1 MKIFRIAILSAA
13 VLHFASGTTPL
24 WAHEGHKKMSAG
36 ASASSGTAAM
46 GDMPGMDQSSG
57 GGMNMA
63 PSEHKSEIAMF
74 LSHLKQPEYMHILI
88 NPIPIFGMGLGLL
101 LLLVAWVRPAAG
113 LSEAGLAII
122 IATGVI
128 TYPTIKLGQYAY
140 DRVFE
145 TIPLDAQEWLDV
157 HMARAERFQYLFY
170 LAAIL
175 AGLTLYKQ
183 RRNPE
188 LARRL
193 MLATMAVSGLC
204 AALAGLIAHA
214 GGQVR
219 HTEFRTGP
227 PTARALKHAAP
238 AAAPERKETK

>member
-1 MKIFRIAILSAA
+1 MKSYRALLLALALLAFGSIS
-13 VLHFASGTTPL
+13 L
-24 WAHEGHKKMSAG
+24 WAHESHHKKSPG
-36 ASASSGTAAM
+36 VPPSSTTTAM
-46 GDMPGMDQSSG
+46 GDTAGMAGMTMPP
-57 GGMNMA
+57 A
-63 PSEHKSEIAMF
+63 EHKSEIAMF
-74 LSHLKQPEYMHILI
+74 LAHLKQPEYMHVLI

-101 LLLVAWVRPAAG
+101 LLIVAWVRPAAG

-140 DRVFE
+140 DRIFE

-157 HMARAERFQYLFY
+157 HMARAERSQYLFY

-175 AGLTLYKQ
+175 ACLTLYKQ

-188 LARRL
+188 TARRL
-193 MLATMAVSGLC
+193 MIATMAVSGLC

-227 PTARALKHAAP
+227 PTARALKHAP
-238 AAAPERKETK
+238 PESVPEHKESN

>member
-1 MKIFRIAILSAA
+1 MKSYRALLLAVAIL
-13 VLHFASGTTPL
+13 FASGQISL
-24 WAHEGHKKMSAG
+24 WAHEGHHKKSQ
-36 ASASSGTAAM
+36 SVASSSTTAEI
-46 GDMPGMDQSSG
+46 GDMPGMQS
-57 GGMNMA
+57 MNMPPA
-63 PSEHKSEIAMF
+63 EHKSEFAMF

-88 NPIPIFGMGLGLL
+88 NPIPIFGMGLGLM

-140 DRVFE
+140 DKIFE

-175 AGLTLYKQ
+175 ACLTLYKQ

-193 MLATMAVSGLC
+193 MIATMAVSGLC

-238 AAAPERKETK
+238 ESAPERKETR